1 MEKKKKI
8 EWYLPDPQ
16 GVASLGP
23 FLTEDIAQLIISGKL
38 RTDDFICAPSIFG
51 EKWERIFR
59 FDDFMQFLPKL
70 PICPPPKLFSKGI
83 YADHSDVALAPTEG
97 FKQNK
102 VITKISADIILHNN
116 LQAADGRLVKLS
128 VESITVL
135 IPSFSS
141 VAKGQVYYLT
151 ICNCPDLPTFTC
163 QAVVMD
169 VLIENAATTLSLYF
183 IRLNPDSKKI
193 IAGLVHEQ
201 SSFSRDEVV

>member
-1 MEKKKKI
+1 MEKKKNI
-8 EWYLPDPQ
+8 EWYLPDTQ
-16 GVASLGP
+16 GVAPLGP

-59 FDDFMQFLPKL
+59 FDDFIQFLPKL

-83 YADHSDVALAPTEG
+83 YADDCDVVSEPTEG
-97 FKQNK
+97 LKQNI